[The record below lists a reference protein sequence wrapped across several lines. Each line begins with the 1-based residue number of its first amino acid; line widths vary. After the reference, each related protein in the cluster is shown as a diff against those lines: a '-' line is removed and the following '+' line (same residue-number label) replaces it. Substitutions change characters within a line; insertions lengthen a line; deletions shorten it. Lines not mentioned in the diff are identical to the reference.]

1 MPAITI
7 ILNIVF
13 CASIVLAIVG
23 LCAWGVVTDRP
34 FAARLTSRAHARA
47 EQPPDRHRTA
57 ERRRSPRAGAGYRG
71 PLRRALDLGA

>member
-34 FAARLTSRAHARA
+34 FAARLASRAQSPA
-47 EQPPDRHRTA
+47 QQLPDRRRTA
-57 ERRRSPRAGAGYRG
+57 ERRRAPRERSAYRG
-71 PLRRALDLGA
+71 PLRRALDLGG

>member
-7 ILNIVF
+7 ILNVVL

-34 FAARLTSRAHARA
+34 FAARLTSRAHARS
-47 EQPPDRHRTA
+47 QQLPDRRRTA
-57 ERRRSPRAGAGYRG
+57 GRRRSPRAGSGHRG